1 MLILILFS
9 FSFSVGIYYA
19 GQCALRFAGLSRW
32 CFVGCFSG
40 FVGSFSRRFSSGFSF
55 SWAGCFCC
63 FGWLGGCRLGSFAR
77 QALGFALTAT
87 HFAGI
92 VRRATCSARYDACD
106 LCGRF
111 ADGFAHCDFCCS
123 RLAGNDVDRHFGG
136 LFAWRG
142 SGGFCADLRDCFDD
156 RWRTDFCSLYRC
168 FFSRFSSAC
177 FIGLLGHWQL
187 WLCSLLSRSCLSHL
201 LGRDGLGAD
210 QFCACFS
217 GNGCG
222 YDQWR
227 RGFSL
232 GFAAFFSAF
241 DHIAA
246 GVALTLAAIAATTL
260 ATRAAARTFT
270 FYAFRFIVWLSI
282 FVAQYFIVDNGSCFG
297 AWLALFTW
305 CARLARFTLRAL
317 GTHFCSAALAAAV
330 SALRCVQRLA
340 QFAGWALFAWL
351 FFFAGLFSPPPRG
364 GAGGGFVGSPP

>member
-1 MLILILFS
+1 M
-9 FSFSVGIYYA
+9 
-19 GQCALRFAGLSRW
+19 
-32 CFVGCFSG
+32 
-40 FVGSFSRRFSSGFSF
+40 
-55 SWAGCFCC
+55 
-63 FGWLGGCRLGSFAR
+63 
-77 QALGFALTAT
+77 
-87 HFAGI
+87 
-92 VRRATCSARYDACD
+92 
-106 LCGRF
+106 
-111 ADGFAHCDFCCS
+111 
-123 RLAGNDVDRHFGG
+123 
-136 LFAWRG
+136 
-142 SGGFCADLRDCFDD
+142 
-156 RWRTDFCSLYRC
+156 
-168 FFSRFSSAC
+168 
-177 FIGLLGHWQL
+177 
-187 WLCSLLSRSCLSHL
+187 

-351 FFFAGLFSPPPRG
+351 ALAAILLAFTRWARLTDFLRLANFNGFTWLAFFAWLRFFTRYARLTLFARCPFFARSALFTWLALFVAATATAAVLLAAVTTLIATLRAFAGFLLDYRRFCFLFLAGKQADQRFYQALEQARLAGGGCYYWGTDFGRGCRCGTLWRGLDRRFLANQ
-364 GAGGGFVGSPP
+364 GAGGGGRLHFFHFGGSHFIAGLGGLCFRAVVTNALHFEVRRFQVVVRQDDDACTAAQFDLGD